1 MNRRAPLVV
10 GLAVLLGAAACG
22 SPAGRHWPRATA
34 ISTVPAASEPLATS
48 LVTAQGAWAVV
59 DMGGPPS
66 AEENFWQV
74 FVQHGGT
81 WSLATPP
88 GVADN
93 GGLVAA
99 GSPGSLTIGF
109 RPSQGL
115 VFSPLATS
123 TDGGQHWAPSVLGAA
138 LASVPDALA
147 MGPAGAELALLRNGD
162 VDVSE
167 AGGTWSA
174 VTSEPALAASAAGR
188 ECGITGVDA
197 LSFWPNGLK
206 VVAGACERRGVAG
219 VFTDT
224 NGTWQLDGPSVPGG
238 GQVRVLRLS
247 GSTALLASG
256 GAVYAAWHGSSWTVS
271 GGLSG
276 SPVASG
282 FGANGSAWVLLGGG
296 RAAVVSGPG
305 GAWQTLPAVPGRTAA
320 LALAGGETD
329 SFAVA
334 GAVATVWRLSAV
346 TWTKAQVINVPIPA
360 GSSS

>member
-1 MNRRAPLVV
+1 VNRGVLLFA
-10 GLAVLLGAAACG
+10 GLAVLLGTTACG
-22 SPAGRHWPRATA
+22 SATPRTTATR
-34 ISTVPAASEPLATS
+34 TVTAANEPLATS
-48 LVTAQGAWAVV
+48 LVTAQGVWAIVE
-59 DMGGPPS
+59 MGGPAS

-99 GSPGSLTIGF
+99 GSPGSLLIGF

-147 MGPAGAELALLRNGD
+147 TGSSGAELALLRNGD
-162 VDVSE
+162 VEVSG
-167 AGGTWSA
+167 AGGSWSRL
-174 VTSEPALAASAAGR
+174 TSEPALAASSAGR
-188 ECGITGVDA
+188 ECGVTGVDA

-256 GAVYAAWHGSSWTVS
+256 SAVYAAWHGSSWTVS
-271 GGLSG
+271 GAVAG

-282 FGANGSAWVLLGGG
+282 FGSNGSAWVLLGGG
-296 RAAVVSGPG
+296 RAAVISGPG
-305 GAWQTLPAVPGRTAA
+305 GTWRPLPAVPTRTAA

-329 SFAVA
+329 AFAVA
-334 GAVATVWRLSAV
+334 GDTLSVWRLSAGA
-346 TWTKAQVINVPIPA
+346 WTKAQVIHVPIAA

>member
-1 MNRRAPLVV
+1 MNRSAPLVV
-10 GLAVLLGAAACG
+10 GLAVLLGGAACG
-22 SPAGRHWPRATA
+22 SATPRATA
-34 ISTVPAASEPLATS
+34 ISTVPAAIEPLATS
-48 LVTAQGAWAVV
+48 LVTAQGAWAIVE
-59 DMGGPPS
+59 MGGPAS

-99 GSPGSLTIGF
+99 GSPGSLAIGF

-123 TDGGQHWAPSVLGAA
+123 TDGGQHWVPGVLGAA

-147 MGPAGAELALLRNGD
+147 MGPSGAELALLRNGD
-162 VDVSE
+162 VDVSG
-167 AGGTWSA
+167 AGRTWSGL
-174 VTSEPALAASAAGR
+174 TSEPALAASAAGR
-188 ECGITGVDA
+188 ECGVTGVDA

-224 NGTWQLDGPSVPGG
+224 NGTWRLDGPSVPGG

-271 GGLSG
+271 GALAAGG
-276 SPVASG
+276 VVASG
-282 FGANGSAWVLLGGG
+282 FGSDGSAWVLLGGG
-296 RAAVVSGPG
+296 RAAVISGPG
-305 GAWQTLPAVPGRTAA
+305 GAWQPLPAVPGRTAA
-320 LALAGGETD
+320 LALTGGETD
-329 SFAVA
+329 SFAIA
-334 GAVATVWRLSAV
+334 GDVATVWRLSAGA
-346 TWTKAQVINVPIPA
+346 WTKAQVINVPIAA
-360 GSSS
+360 GSSG